1 MDTTIVLL
9 VLQLINTTFALG
21 MVAFAIAGLA
31 LLLSILFLVRVRRLE
46 KRYEEMEGRLD
57 LLERK

>member
-57 LLERK
+57 LLEGK

>member
-9 VLQLINTTFALG
+9 VLSLINTTFALG

-57 LLERK
+57 LLEGK